1 LHEVRA
7 AGLDTGGA
15 SFGTC
20 RSGTYVPGTLPN
32 TPAFWRIMGLF
43 AAEGWVSLD
52 YGRDDAERLRVCWS
66 FHPTNEEDLVDE
78 VVEFW
83 RGLGVEA
90 RVYSPPTSRKVQ
102 VSSRVLA
109 HWLLRDLGAGGDCYD
124 KRVPDAL
131 WSCPNEHKDAY
142 LSGLWRGDGSW
153 SFVANRRGV
162 VFEYGTVA
170 PRLADG
176 ILRLLAERDI
186 VASWKIGRPPGSTVA
201 THFVR
206 VSGAAQVERLLSFAP
221 EAERTRILASIDQQS
236 KRIAPTGWRA
246 QADSARVRVTRVE
259 RERFAGF
266 VYSLEVPAAR
276 TFVTTGGLVVHNCF
290 PKDIRALTHTA
301 RGHGVELAVVE
312 AAERANERQ
321 KRVLGARVRAH
332 FGGASMTGKRVAVWG
347 LAFKPETDDVRE
359 SPALSV
365 IDDVLS
371 AGAEVVAYDPAAAD
385 TARGLLGDRIS
396 YAGDMYAAAEG
407 ADALVL
413 VTEWKAFRRPDFARL
428 KDAMRT
434 AAVFDGRNIWSPVE
448 LRELGF
454 TYYGI
459 GRP

>member
-1 LHEVRA
+1 VKVAVIGTGYVGLVAGAGFSEFGNDVTCVDIDAGRVAKLRRGEVPIYEPGLEELVKRNA
-7 AGLDTGGA
+7 AANRLEFTSELAPAIAGARVVVIAVGTPQGSYGGGA
-15 SFGTC
+15 EMQYVFSAARDIGRALTGWAVIVTKSTVPVGTAD
-20 RSGTYVPGTLPN
+20 RVRET
-32 TPAFWRIMGLF
+32 I
-43 AAEGWVSLD
+43 AAETEHEFSVASNPEFLKEGDAVNDFMKPARIIVGCDDERGIETLRNL
-52 YGRDDAERLRVCWS
+52 YGPFVR
-66 FHPTNEEDLVDE
+66 TND
-78 VVEFW
+78 
-83 RGLGVEA
+83 
-90 RVYSPPTSRKVQ
+90 
-102 VSSRVLA
+102 RVLVMDVRSA
-109 HWLLRDLGAGGDCYD
+109 ELSKYAANAMLATRISFMNELARLAEAVGADIDKVRRGIGSDPRIGNKFLFPGAGWG
-124 KRVPDAL
+124 
-131 WSCPNEHKDAY
+131 
-142 LSGLWRGDGSW
+142 GS
-153 SFVANRRGV
+153 
-162 VFEYGTVA
+162 
-170 PRLADG
+170 
-176 ILRLLAERDI
+176 
-186 VASWKIGRPPGSTVA
+186 
-201 THFVR
+201 
-206 VSGAAQVERLLSFAP
+206 
-221 EAERTRILASIDQQS
+221 
-236 KRIAPTGWRA
+236 
-246 QADSARVRVTRVE
+246 
-259 RERFAGF
+259 
-266 VYSLEVPAAR
+266 
-276 TFVTTGGLVVHNCF
+276 CF

>member
-1 LHEVRA
+1 
-7 AGLDTGGA
+7 
-15 SFGTC
+15 
-20 RSGTYVPGTLPN
+20 
-32 TPAFWRIMGLF
+32 
-43 AAEGWVSLD
+43 
-52 YGRDDAERLRVCWS
+52 
-66 FHPTNEEDLVDE
+66 
-78 VVEFW
+78 
-83 RGLGVEA
+83 
-90 RVYSPPTSRKVQ
+90 
-102 VSSRVLA
+102 
-109 HWLLRDLGAGGDCYD
+109 
-124 KRVPDAL
+124 
-131 WSCPNEHKDAY
+131 
-142 LSGLWRGDGSW
+142 
-153 SFVANRRGV
+153 
-162 VFEYGTVA
+162 
-170 PRLADG
+170 
-176 ILRLLAERDI
+176 
-186 VASWKIGRPPGSTVA
+186 
-201 THFVR
+201 
-206 VSGAAQVERLLSFAP
+206 
-221 EAERTRILASIDQQS
+221 
-236 KRIAPTGWRA
+236 
-246 QADSARVRVTRVE
+246 
-259 RERFAGF
+259 
-266 VYSLEVPAAR
+266 
-276 TFVTTGGLVVHNCF
+276 
-290 PKDIRALTHTA
+290 
-301 RGHGVELAVVE
+301 VELAVVE